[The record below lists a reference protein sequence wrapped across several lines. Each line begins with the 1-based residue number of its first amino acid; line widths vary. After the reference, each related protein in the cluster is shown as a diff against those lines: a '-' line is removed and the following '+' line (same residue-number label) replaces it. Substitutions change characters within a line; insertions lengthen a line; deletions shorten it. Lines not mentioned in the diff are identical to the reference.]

1 MIIINSFGDYSLPL
15 CLSILN
21 CTIQIKDSFAK
32 RVALQPISVSSY
44 YLKPTKRLK
53 QIKNLKSI
61 KLRLY
66 FKDLRFLW
74 TSWSK
79 DVFEIIRNILWIHLL
94 DVYIGVH
101 GNADV
106 CVTQP
111 SLNIFQIK
119 PLFVQDTG
127 CAMTQIV
134 KPQHGS
140 EVISLLKTH

>member
-1 MIIINSFGDYSLPL
+1 MIENARAPQVFCGALVNSPDSASRGSLL
-15 CLSILN
+15 FVDESG
-21 CTIQIKDSFAK
+21 
-32 RVALQPISVSSY
+32 
-44 YLKPTKRLK
+44 
-53 QIKNLKSI
+53 
-61 KLRLY
+61 
-66 FKDLRFLW
+66 
-74 TSWSK
+74 K

-94 DVYIGVH
+94 DVHIGVH

-134 KPQHGS
+134 KPQDGS